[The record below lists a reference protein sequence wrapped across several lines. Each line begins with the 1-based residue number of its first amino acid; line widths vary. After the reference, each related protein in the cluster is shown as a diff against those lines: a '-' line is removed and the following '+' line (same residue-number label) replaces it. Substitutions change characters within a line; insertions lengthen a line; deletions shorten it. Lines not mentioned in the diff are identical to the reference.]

1 MEIRNKLYPYPVLSD
16 QTNDYVNSSFTMELI
31 ASHGINEVC
40 FSITLMLKNS
50 GIERLIKDK
59 SAEFVIHIECPYTS
73 YREVICTDDVKVTK
87 NIPEHRLNGK
97 VFVCAFIL
105 AKEELIGYANDCFC
119 SDFKGMSFDL
129 ERGSIIAIGGEE
141 KIIDV
146 QKEVEEL
153 NKIPSIFTIC
163 KRPDNSDESMKIS
176 LDGAEKITISLSNQG
191 FVRYKQLLSNP
202 IMEPVMHSM
211 LIVPT
216 LIYVFEKLKQDGID
230 NYEDRKWYRS
240 IERSLRKCFDNLYLA
255 DLLEQFPSFELA
267 QKSINQPINRS
278 FDLLVSRNAL
288 DDEEE

>member
-1 MEIRNKLYPYPVLSD
+1 MEIRNKLYPYPVLSEL
-16 QTNDYVNSSFTMELI
+16 TNDYVNSSFTMEFS
-31 ASHGINEVC
+31 ASSGLKEINL
-40 FSITLMLKNS
+40 SIKLKLNNN
-50 GIERLIKDK
+50 GIERLVKDK
-59 SAEFVIHIECPYTS
+59 LAEYVIHIECPYTS
-73 YREVICTDDVKVTK
+73 YREVICTDDLQIYK

-97 VFVCAFIL
+97 VYVCAFIL
-105 AKEELIGYANDCFC
+105 AKKELTGYTNDCFC
-119 SDFKGMSFDL
+119 SDYKGTSFDL

-141 KIIDV
+141 IFDV

-163 KRPDNSDESMKIS
+163 KRPDNSDETMRIN

-216 LIYVFEKLKQDGID
+216 LVYVFEKLKQDGID
-230 NYEDRKWYRS
+230 NYEDRKWYKS
-240 IERSLRKCFDNLYLA
+240 IERSLRKCFDNSTLA

-267 QKSINQPINRS
+267 QKSINQPINRA
-278 FDLLVSRNAL
+278 FDLLIAHNGL